1 MFEKEFEGKVVLV
14 TGGSTGIGY
23 ATVKSFLATGAKVY
37 FLGKPGEDLT
47 KQTEEL
53 KAMITTLR
61 QTQSTF
67 AITKQLRHSMLRLKK
82 NGVVW
87 MFWLTTLV

>member
-23 ATVKSFLATGAKVY
+23 ATVKSFLASGAKVY

-47 KQTEEL
+47 KQTE
-53 KAMITTLR
+53 
-61 QTQSTF
+61 
-67 AITKQLRHSMLRLKK
+67 
-82 NGVVW
+82 N
-87 MFWLTTLV
+87 

>member
-14 TGGSTGIGY
+14 TGRKHRYCY

-53 KAMITTLR
+53 KAINPDYDICVKHNR
-61 QTQSTF
+61 P
-67 AITKQLRHSMLRLKK
+67 LRLQSSS
-82 NGVVW
+82 G
-87 MFWLTTLV
+87 TLC

>member
-23 ATVKSFLATGAKVY
+23 ATVKSFLASGAKVY

-47 KQTEEL
+47 KSIL
-53 KAMITTLR
+53 ITTLH

-67 AITKQLRHSMLRLKK
+67 AITKQLRHSTLKSK
-82 NGVVW
+82 RNGAVW
-87 MFWLTTLV
+87 MFWLTMLV